1 MKSKTFR
8 LNATGS
14 VKRGEVNNCLIWKDV
29 LGDGE
34 TANKIY
40 WRHTD
45 LISTSY

>member
-8 LNATGS
+8 LKATGS